1 MILELL
7 MLVAGLIL
15 LIFSSEKTVEHSVK
29 LAKYLKVSPL
39 IIGIVLIS
47 IGTDVPEITNSII
60 SSYLGHGDINV
71 GSSFG
76 SPLSQITLVLGIA
89 ALASGRL
96 IKVRESVVTRLGIA
110 TLGATLLG
118 LFLVSDGN
126 LTRADAAALIVSYI
140 VFLIIIQVTRPKE
153 LGVTKVGGGK
163 ITKRQLFDCSLFIG
177 LSILGVI
184 IGSMLVVNSV
194 IVVSNGIGI
203 PEFIISF
210 FLIGLGTSLPE
221 LAVTLSA
228 VRRGEFGLAIGNAFG
243 SNITDLTLALA
254 SGPLLFPTMLT
265 KGLVNAGGLYLIG
278 ATALVVALLGWR
290 KRIGKAEGVVLVLL
304 YLGSFVAI
312 PLLQS
317 L

>member
-7 MLVAGLIL
+7 MMVAGLIL
-15 LIFSSEKTVEHSVK
+15 LVFSSEKTVEHSVK
-29 LAKYLKVSPL
+29 LAKFFKVSPL

-47 IGTDVPEITNSII
+47 IGTDLPEITNSII

-71 GSSFG
+71 GDSFG
-76 SPLSQITLVLGIA
+76 SPLSQITLVLGIT
-89 ALASGRL
+89 ALASKRL
-96 IKVRESVVTRLGIA
+96 IRVRESVVTKLGIS
-110 TLGATLLG
+110 TLGATVLALL
-118 LFLVSDGN
+118 LVSDGD
-126 LTRADAAALIVSYI
+126 LTRVDAVVLIVSYI
-140 VFLIIIQVTRPKE
+140 AFLVYLQRTRPKE
-153 LGVTKVGGGK
+153 IGITKVGEETT
-163 ITKRQLFDCSLFIG
+163 TKKQLINCSLIVG
-177 LSILGVI
+177 LSILGVV

-194 IVVSNGIGI
+194 IEISKGIGI

-265 KGLVNAGGLYLIG
+265 KGLVNTGGLYLIG
-278 ATALVVALLGWR
+278 ATAVVVALLGWR
-290 KRIGKAEGVVLVLL
+290 KRIGKIEGIVLVLL
-304 YLGSFVAI
+304 YLASLIVI
-312 PLLQS
+312 PMFQS